1 MKPNRAFIFEYITN
15 IHSYNEV
22 LVLFTHYQTTPLEQW
37 VEDLYIQH
45 GITTPAQLS
54 MTHLAAKLNIWVYT
68 MDMNSMAVEKNGL
81 FSINVDRRL
90 SAKEQWEDFL
100 HELCH
105 VLRHSGNQMV
115 MPDRYVDWQEQDATN
130 FQLYAAMPLAM
141 LKKLSL
147 PEQKNEMIALL
158 SEEFQ
163 VTYRL
168 AEARIVQI
176 QRRVLQGI
184 MDQEYQRLTESQFTR
199 YSSANWSD
207 STRAIMNKL
216 EQLKQKGASAD
227 G

>member
-1 MKPNRAFIFEYITN
+1 MF
-15 IHSYNEV
+15 
-22 LVLFTHYQTTPLEQW
+22 
-37 VEDLYIQH
+37 IQH
-45 GITTPAQLS
+45 GITAPGHLTMA
-54 MTHLAAKLNIWVYT
+54 HLAAKLNIWVYT
-68 MDMNSMAVEKNGL
+68 MDMSSMAVEKNGL

-141 LKKLSL
+141 LKKLAL

-199 YSSANWSD
+199 YSPANWSD

-216 EQLKQKGASAD
+216 EQLKQKGASVD